1 MDKEEHYI
9 ATNFELRDGEDKQVH
24 IQGYALTFDS
34 LSEDMGFREIIR
46 KGALDNTDMT
56 DVIFNFNHDNDKV
69 LARNNKSDG
78 IGSLVLTVDDKGLFF
93 DAIPTNTSYSNDLI
107 ENLRNGVL
115 GKCSFRFSLDYE
127 DNEAYV
133 WDWDFKGTR
142 GYDLR
147 TINKIKTIRD
157 VSIVTYPAYEA
168 TSSSIYVRAKENN
181 EKEILREKEIAEKEK
196 LSLELEL
203 L

>member
-1 MDKEEHYI
+1 M
-9 ATNFELRDGEDKQVH
+9 
-24 IQGYALTFDS
+24 
-34 LSEDMGFREIIR
+34 
-46 KGALDNTDMT
+46 
-56 DVIFNFNHDNDKV
+56 
-69 LARNNKSDG
+69 
-78 IGSLVLTVDDKGLFF
+78 
-93 DAIPTNTSYSNDLI
+93 
-107 ENLRNGVL
+107 L